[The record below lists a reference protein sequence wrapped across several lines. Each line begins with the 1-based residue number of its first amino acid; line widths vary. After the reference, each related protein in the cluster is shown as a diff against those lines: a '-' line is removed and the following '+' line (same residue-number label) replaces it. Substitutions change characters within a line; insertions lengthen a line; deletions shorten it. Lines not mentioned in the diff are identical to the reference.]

1 MTQWWAG
8 PDVADRVFARLR
20 PHLPMIVHGYRL
32 CGVNLRFRAYK
43 YAPYRNEANDAASE
57 IAEEFLPHFD
67 DGWEGSV
74 LAGEDDCLAHWRSA
88 PSEGDDD
95 TPDIAELRSAGHAL
109 KRSC

>member
-1 MTQWWAG
+1 MLTHVRTRIRARTWTDMCRNQMTQWWAG

-67 DGWEGSV
+67 EPVHLSHF
-74 LAGEDDCLAHWRSA
+74 LRERSPPKPMSPVA
-88 PSEGDDD
+88 P
-95 TPDIAELRSAGHAL
+95 
-109 KRSC
+109 